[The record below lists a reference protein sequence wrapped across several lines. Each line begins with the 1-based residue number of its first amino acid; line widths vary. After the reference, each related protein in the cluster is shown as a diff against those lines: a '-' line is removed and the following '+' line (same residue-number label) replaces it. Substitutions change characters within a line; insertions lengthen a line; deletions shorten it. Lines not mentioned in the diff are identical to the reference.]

1 MQDLPKHM
9 DVSSPRM
16 QGEAARPE
24 QERASGILLH
34 PTSLPGPHG
43 CGDIGTPALAFLDW
57 LARAKQSL
65 WQMLPIGPIG
75 YGNSPYSAHSSFAG
89 NLLLISLETLEREGW
104 LEPASPPPRLPR
116 GRVDY
121 PATARHR
128 RARLRQAHA
137 RFRARSGAE
146 DFDAFRERER
156 GWLEDFA
163 LYSAI
168 KDQHGGRPWVAWP
181 APLRDRE
188 PAAIAE
194 ARRTL
199 ADAIDFHAF
208 TQWIFDRQWHA
219 LRSACA
225 ERGVRLV
232 GDVPIFLA
240 HDSADVWANRHLFFL
255 DERGWPTVIA
265 GVPPDYFSRTGQRWG
280 NPLYRWKR
288 MEEDGFAFWRARIRR
303 ALERFDLLRLDHFIG
318 FVRYWEIP
326 AQAPTAMEGA
336 WREGPGRKLFAAL
349 REELGV
355 DVLPFIAEDL
365 GAITEEVVALREELG
380 LPGMKILQ
388 FAFGDDPQAD
398 SFLPHNY
405 TRNAVVYTGTHD
417 NDTLL
422 GWFTDEGGPSSTRTP
437 EQCRIEREAALRYVG
452 GPPSRFVWS
461 AIRIAMLSVAR
472 FAIFPMQDV
481 LELGSA
487 ARMNVPGTVSG
498 NWEWR
503 TRSLPEDR
511 ADRLAELTATY
522 GRARTP

>member
-1 MQDLPKHM
+1 
-9 DVSSPRM
+9 
-16 QGEAARPE
+16 
-24 QERASGILLH
+24 
-34 PTSLPGPHG
+34 
-43 CGDIGTPALAFLDW
+43 
-57 LARAKQSL
+57 
-65 WQMLPIGPIG
+65 
-75 YGNSPYSAHSSFAG
+75 
-89 NLLLISLETLEREGW
+89 
-104 LEPASPPPRLPR
+104 
-116 GRVDY
+116 
-121 PATARHR
+121 ARHR

-208 TQWIFDRQWHA
+208 TQWFFDRQCHA

-280 NPLYRWKR
+280 NPLYRWQR

-318 FVRYWEIP
+318 FVRYWEVP
-326 AQAPTAMEGA
+326 AQAPAAMEGA

-437 EQCRIEREAALRYVG
+437 EQCRIERE
-452 GPPSRFVWS
+452 
-461 AIRIAMLSVAR
+461 
-472 FAIFPMQDV
+472 
-481 LELGSA
+481 
-487 ARMNVPGTVSG
+487 
-498 NWEWR
+498 
-503 TRSLPEDR
+503 
-511 ADRLAELTATY
+511 
-522 GRARTP
+522 